1 MWSDLQQRAHWGLSF
16 EAVKTWLPNEKERDT
31 SVQRET
37 VFIPVYL
44 RREAALVKQ
53 LYRHRFSFSLDV
65 QLNLLFFFLSFFQPF
80 CLLCFPFPPPPFSD
94 SLTVALEKEKKETF
108 YDR

>member
-65 QLNLLFFFLSFFQPF
+65 QLNLLFFFSCLSFNLSAFFVFLSRLPHF
-80 CLLCFPFPPPPFSD
+80 LIHLLS
-94 SLTVALEKEKKETF
+94 
-108 YDR
+108 R

>member
-65 QLNLLFFFLSFFQPF
+65 QLNLLFFFLVFLSTFLPSLFSFPASPIF
-80 CLLCFPFPPPPFSD
+80 
-94 SLTVALEKEKKETF
+94 
-108 YDR
+108 